1 MLKMM
6 RGKRGRAGSVLSG
19 LLLLLVGIAV
29 GATTGIL
36 VYQRV
41 ILPRSSTELLRDK
54 VTVTEDEL
62 NAALGSY
69 RHDGQNVTVTVREA
83 IEETSSLD
91 AVKNDDGTYDVPS
104 ADTLLSIA
112 RNRIL
117 LADAYDRG
125 LEATEEDTMAYAQ
138 ETLGTQDV
146 AMIAANYNMG
156 GDQALR
162 HLQEAALLKKLKETV
177 VTAEDPVAPE
187 PPVAQVEGAEDVMD
201 PRYAQYIIALAG
213 EEWDAAANQWA
224 TDDGAFRTRLRDY
237 TVSNDGAT
245 YSAALAAYEEAYA
258 RYATSLRKTS
268 SEWTSYVNGLLSQ
281 SSIELSTLVA

>member
-1 MLKMM
+1 
-6 RGKRGRAGSVLSG
+6 
-19 LLLLLVGIAV
+19 
-29 GATTGIL
+29 
-36 VYQRV
+36 
-41 ILPRSSTELLRDK
+41 
-54 VTVTEDEL
+54 
-62 NAALGSY
+62 
-69 RHDGQNVTVTVREA
+69 VREA